1 MDEEI
6 TIIDT
11 NTRNEKIKNFFINN
25 KKNLIIG
32 ISVVIIGLVG
42 YFSFDEIKKKNN
54 IKLGN
59 RFNLTTMNHEEKT
72 KKLTTSELIY
82 VINKND
88 TTYSPLALYF
98 LLDNN
103 LIENNA
109 DANKLFDELIYK
121 TNLEEE
127 VKNMI
132 LYKKALF
139 NSNFIKENDLLQILN
154 PIINSESIW
163 KSHALY
169 LLAEYFYSKNENQKA
184 KEFFNQ
190 ILTLPNSNSD
200 IKSESQK
207 RLNRD
212 FGE

>member
-6 TIIDT
+6 TIIDS

-32 ISVVIIGLVG
+32 FSIIIVLIIGYL
-42 YFSFDEIKKKNN
+42 SMKEMKERSK
-54 IKLGN
+54 IKLAN
-59 RFNLTTMNHEEKT
+59 QFNITTIDFKT
-72 KKLTTSELIY
+72 EDKQKTIDQLIKL
-82 VINKND
+82 INEND

-98 LLDNN
+98 LIDNN
-103 LIENNA
+103 LI
-109 DANKLFDELIYK
+109 ANKDKINILFDELIIK
-121 TNLEEE
+121 TNLDEEI
-127 VKNMI
+127 KNLI
-132 LYKKALF
+132 IYKKALF
-139 NSNFIKENDLLQILN
+139 NSDFSSENDLLRMLS

-163 KSHALY
+163 KSHSLY
-169 LLAEYFYSKNENQKA
+169 LIAEYFYSKNQKQKA

-190 ILTLPNSNSD
+190 ILVLPNANNN
-200 IKSESQK
+200 IKVESQK